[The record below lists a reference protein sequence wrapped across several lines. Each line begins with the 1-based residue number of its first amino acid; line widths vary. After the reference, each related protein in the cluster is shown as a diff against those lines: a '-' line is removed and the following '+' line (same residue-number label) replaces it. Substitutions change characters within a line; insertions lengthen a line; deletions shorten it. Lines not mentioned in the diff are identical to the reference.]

1 MTPEGQQWKKRLTKR
16 KSSNTSKLIYST
28 NEKKT
33 KSVKKIKRQGSEGSS
48 EIEMCI
54 WPVPTLLRPPVW
66 DDDAENVLA
75 TSSSVIVIDMG
86 LVERFKGI
94 PLSESPGRDL
104 F

>member
-1 MTPEGQQWKKRLTKR
+1 MKK
-16 KSSNTSKLIYST
+16 
-28 NEKKT
+28 KKT
-33 KSVKKIKRQGSEGSS
+33 NKSVKKIKRQGSEGSS
-48 EIEMCI
+48 EIEMCM

-75 TSSSVIVIDMG
+75 TSSSVIVVDMG